1 MGVTGGVGGQ
11 DRPAGSMSR
20 RGLMEGGLA
29 PLLEMNFGT
38 IAGVGG
44 QGGQDRPAGPMSQ
57 QQEGDVTMEGGGTT
71 KEGGMMAVDGVITEA
86 GVMVVVDVSWHQ
98 HPLEP
103 TFLRSSCRIS

>member
-57 QQEGDVTMEGGGTT
+57 QQEGDVTMEGGG
-71 KEGGMMAVDGVITEA
+71 MMAVDGVITEA
-86 GVMVVVDVSWHQ
+86 GVMIVEDGSW